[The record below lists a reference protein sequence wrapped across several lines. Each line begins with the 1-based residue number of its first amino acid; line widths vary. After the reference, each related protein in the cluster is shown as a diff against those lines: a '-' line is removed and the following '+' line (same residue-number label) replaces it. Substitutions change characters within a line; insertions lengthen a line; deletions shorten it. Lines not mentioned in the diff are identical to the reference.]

1 MHFSLGAG
9 CSAAAGPV
17 GRVLEA
23 DIRAGDRGSG
33 MCYTYSCSKGAFVG
47 VSLGGN
53 VVATRMDT
61 NLRFYGDP
69 YLTTSDILLGMVDRP
84 KAAQPFNS
92 LPSHF
97 PLLTSSK
104 FCIGSSI
111 TGNHHLEHSQT
122 TTPSPAHNNSINV
135 FKQSWRSISL
145 ILKSVCCEEAVL
157 KINILI

>member
-1 MHFSLGAG
+1 MGQVCTIVLGA
-9 CSAAAGPV
+9 SAAAGPV

-47 VSLGGN
+47 VSLKGN

-84 KAAQPFNS
+84 KAAQPLYTNLKELYSS
-92 LPSHF
+92 L
-97 PLLTSSK
+97 
-104 FCIGSSI
+104 
-111 TGNHHLEHSQT
+111 
-122 TTPSPAHNNSINV
+122 
-135 FKQSWRSISL
+135 RY
-145 ILKSVCCEEAVL
+145 
-157 KINILI
+157 